1 LSVFQPRLDILPP
14 PQRSLWPELK
24 AVPDEFVL
32 YGGTAIALRLA
43 HRVSVDFD
51 FFSTEPF
58 QARRLLEH
66 MPFLAKGTLAQNQDN
81 TLTCALEQEGGT
93 VSISL
98 FGGLDF
104 SRVRDPDRTADN
116 RIAVA
121 SLLDVMATKLKVLW
135 QRASLKDYLDIDA
148 LLRNGIDLATGLAA
162 ARAIYGP
169 KFDPA
174 ISLRALSYFGDG
186 DVTQLSPEA
195 QKRLVQAVAGV
206 NLERLPL
213 LVGRPGLSPEGRSRS
228 R

>member
-1 LSVFQPRLDILPP
+1 MPVFTPRLDILPP

-24 AVPDEFVL
+24 SVPDGFVL

-58 QARRLLEH
+58 RAEHLLDH
-66 MPFLAKGTLAQNQDN
+66 MPFLAKGRSVQNQDN
-81 TLTCALEQEGGT
+81 TLTCAFEREGGA
-93 VSISL
+93 VSVSF

-104 SRVRDPDRTADN
+104 RRVRDPDRTDDN

-148 LLRNGIDLATGLAA
+148 LLSNGVDLATGLAA
-162 ARAIYGP
+162 ARAVYGP
-169 KFDPA
+169 KFDPS
-174 ISLRALSYFGDG
+174 ISLRALAYFGDG
-186 DVTQLSPEA
+186 DVAQLSAGA
-195 QKRLVQAVAGV
+195 QQRLAQAVARV
-206 NLERLPL
+206 DLERLPQ
-213 LVGRPGLSPEGRSRS
+213 VAARRGLSREGRSR
-228 R
+228 